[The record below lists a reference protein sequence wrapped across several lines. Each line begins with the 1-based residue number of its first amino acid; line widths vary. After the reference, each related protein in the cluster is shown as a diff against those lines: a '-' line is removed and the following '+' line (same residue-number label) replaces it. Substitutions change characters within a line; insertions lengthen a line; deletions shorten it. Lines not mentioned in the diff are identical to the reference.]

1 MALRATVYKV
11 QLEVSDLDRNLF
23 ASHTLTL
30 ALHPSETEER
40 MMVRLLAFA
49 MHAGE
54 DLQFGKGLSSEDEA
68 AVWEID
74 PTGGIKLWIDV
85 GQPDETR
92 IRKACG
98 RSDRVVI
105 YCYTRSA
112 EVWWKQNQ
120 DWLNKLDKVQVIQ
133 LSVEDGKTLAAIA
146 QRNMNLA
153 CTIQEGT
160 VYLGESTVQPLRL
173 KL

>member
-11 QLEVSDLDRNLF
+11 QLEVSDLDRSHF
-23 ASHTLTL
+23 AQYPLTL
-30 ALHPSETEER
+30 AMHPSETEER

-49 MHAGE
+49 MHAGQ
-54 DLQFGKGLSSEDEA
+54 DVQFGKGLSAEDEA

-74 PTGGIKLWIDV
+74 PTGEIKLWIDV
-85 GQPDETR
+85 GQPDESR

-98 RSDRVVI
+98 RSGRVVI

-112 EVWWKQNQ
+112 DVWWKQNQ
-120 DWLNKLDKVQVIQ
+120 SWLEKLDKVQVIQ
-133 LSVEDGKTLAAIA
+133 LSVDDSATLASLA
-146 QRNMNLA
+146 QRNMSLA

-160 VYLGESTVQPLRL
+160 VYLGEHSVQPVVL
-173 KL
+173 KA

>member
-11 QLEVSDLDRNLF
+11 QLEVSDLDRSHF
-23 ASHTLTL
+23 AEYPLTL

-40 MMVRLLAFA
+40 LMVRLLAFA
-49 MHAGE
+49 MHAGV
-54 DLQFGKGLSSEDEA
+54 DLQFGKGLSAEDEA

-74 PTGGIKLWIDV
+74 PTGEIKLWIDV
-85 GQPDETR
+85 GQPDESR
-92 IRKACG
+92 IKKACG
-98 RSDRVVI
+98 RSGRVVI

-120 DWLNKLDKVQVIQ
+120 SWLEKLDKVQVIQ
-133 LSVEDGKTLAAIA
+133 LSVEDSATLASLA
-146 QRNMNLA
+146 QRNMNLS

-160 VYLGESTVQPLRL
+160 VYLGEQSVQPVVL
-173 KL
+173 KA